1 MIKLICPECRR
12 ENEPERIYCHDC
24 GARLDRSGLAKEK
37 PAEEDPKATQRR
49 LRQMLDGRRA
59 IMRQRFFRASKFIL
73 GAVALA
79 AVIQMLRT
87 PDLPEREKA
96 PMLPA
101 QIHLDLENA
110 ATNPAAGPLRYTEE
124 QVNDYL
130 AYALRSKQA
139 TLSKYLDFKQAVVG
153 FEDDYFWIT
162 AERSLFGLP
171 VSTSASYSVTLQDG
185 ALVARNRGGS
195 IGRLPVH
202 PLLMEHADFV
212 FGDLRAALERER
224 KSITKLGAVEF
235 QPKLVSLMPRQ
246 P

>member
-1 MIKLICPECRR
+1 MTKLVCPECRR

-37 PAEEDPKATQRR
+37 STEEDPQATQRR
-49 LRQMLDGRRA
+49 LRNMLDGRRA
-59 IMRQRFFRASKFIL
+59 IMRQRFFRGSKFIL
-73 GAVALA
+73 GSLVLA

-96 PMLPA
+96 PLLPA

-110 ATNPAAGPLRYTEE
+110 AGNPAAGPLRYTDE

-139 TLSKYLDFKQAVVG
+139 TLSKYLNFERAVVG
-153 FEDDYFWIT
+153 FDQGYFWIT
-162 AERSLFGLP
+162 AERSLFGHP
-171 VSTSASYSVTLQDG
+171 VSTTASYEVALQDG
-185 ALVARNRGGS
+185 EFTAKNRGGS

-202 PLLMEHADFV
+202 PLLMKHADFV

-224 KSITKLGAVEF
+224 KSIAKLGAVEF
-235 QPKLVSLMPRQ
+235 GPKLVSLTPKQ